1 MGKNFHKGNR
11 ESQLLSRIESSKNFE
26 RRSTISRVRD
36 ITDQLASSITS
47 KLVET
52 GLVETSSQ
60 NSLETLIHG
69 CLEEL
74 TRSDDFDIDF
84 CVAPFRDITVNPNIV
99 ALYVTAFVIEKV
111 INHKDTVDVFG
122 SDEDIYT
129 CISQQVK
136 KHIPEKG

>member
-1 MGKNFHKGNR
+1 MGKTFNKGSK
-11 ESQLLSRIESSKNFE
+11 EAQLLSRIESSKGFE
-26 RRSTISRVRD
+26 RRQAITRVRD
-36 ITDQLASSITS
+36 TAEPLASSITS

-60 NSLETLIHG
+60 NNLEAAILG

-74 TRSDDFDIDF
+74 THADDFDIDF
-84 CVAPFRDITVNPNIV
+84 AVAPIRDITVNPNIV

-111 INHKDTVDVFG
+111 VNLKDTIDVFG

-129 CISQQVK
+129 CVSQQVK
-136 KHIPEKG
+136 KHGA